1 MIRVAFVGKG
11 GSGKSTI
18 SGSFARLLA
27 RQRSSVLALDSDPL
41 PGMAYSLGVG
51 VDDAPLPDD
60 LVVAGGDDEPQWVL
74 RSGLDAEQVVADYAV
89 VGPDNVRYLQ
99 FGNLWGH
106 LMTLARA
113 QHAWSQVV
121 RELDESKWNLV
132 GDLPGGTRQ
141 PMFGWVKYARVVCLV
156 VEPTPKSLHTAARLL
171 RLREAS
177 WAPEHLVVVAN
188 KVRTRDDVRSIARR
202 LEMRVTASVLAD
214 DEVAQADRVGLAPLD
229 AAPAGNF
236 ATAVS
241 SLVESVS
248 RVG

>member
-27 RQRSSVLALDSDPL
+27 RERPSVLALDSDPL

-60 LVVAGGDDEPQWVL
+60 LVEPGDDGGPQWVL
-74 RSGLDAEQVVADYAV
+74 RSGLDAESVIADYAV
-89 VGPDNVRYLQ
+89 VCPDGVRYLQ

-106 LMTLARA
+106 LMTLQRA

-121 RELDESKWNLV
+121 RDLDESKWHLV

-177 WAPEHLVVVAN
+177 WAPEHLAVVAN
-188 KVRTRDDVRSIARR
+188 KVRSDEDVRAIERR
-202 LEMRVTASVLAD
+202 LDMDVTASVLAD

-229 AAPAGNF
+229 VAPTGNF
-236 ATAVS
+236 ALTVS
-241 SLVESVS
+241 ALVESVS
-248 RVG
+248 RLG